1 MYRKVFIICIWV
13 FMTGVETSVQALS
26 LIVVLICA
34 LYLQYEYK
42 PYNKHQLNH
51 MEMEA
56 IFTSAITIY
65 CGMFYLTESIGN
77 EFKTILFLVIVLGNV
92 YFMFYWFYFMFQA
105 VIDFLVNYFPWCKR
119 LQGKMNPFPDHIN
132 TDVVVREGVFKDKE
146 AGILTYT
153 ILPKKL
159 IKENGVVL
167 HRVNNIN
174 DVYIQ
179 TMESIA
185 EKKNCVQALSEKND
199 NQNFSDENPENHL
212 NSLDESIEY
221 L

>member
-77 EFKTILFLVIVLGNV
+77 EFKTILFLVIVL
-92 YFMFYWFYFMFQA
+92 FS
-105 VIDFLVNYFPWCKR
+105 LV
-119 LQGKMNPFPDHIN
+119 
-132 TDVVVREGVFKDKE
+132 
-146 AGILTYT
+146 
-153 ILPKKL
+153 
-159 IKENGVVL
+159 
-167 HRVNNIN
+167 
-174 DVYIQ
+174 
-179 TMESIA
+179 
-185 EKKNCVQALSEKND
+185 
-199 NQNFSDENPENHL
+199 
-212 NSLDESIEY
+212 
-221 L
+221 